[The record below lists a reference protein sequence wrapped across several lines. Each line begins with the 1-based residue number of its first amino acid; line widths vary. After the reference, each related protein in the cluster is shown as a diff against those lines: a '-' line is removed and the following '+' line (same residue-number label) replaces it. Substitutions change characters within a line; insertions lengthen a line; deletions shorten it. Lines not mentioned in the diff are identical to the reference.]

1 MEILICLSI
10 ITIVFFI
17 VNIYICKFDMWSPS
31 SLFYIFWIISIFST
45 IYLLDIYKLKIN
57 LLFGLIVIVGLF
69 SFFFRS

>member
-31 SLFYIFWIISIFST
+31 SLFYIFGLYLYFLQY
-45 IYLLDIYKLKIN
+45 IY
-57 LLFGLIVIVGLF
+57 
-69 SFFFRS
+69 